1 MKHSYWVGLLV
12 LLSGTACIAEHE
24 PQEDTSTEQ
33 VATVQTAVTTTP
45 FLLSVEDVKE
55 RLANSENFVIFELSK
70 SAKYHQGHLP
80 GAFHLWRPDYEN
92 STDFPYEGMV
102 ATRLQMER
110 LLSQHGVIDSTEI
123 IIYDAKGSADA
134 MRLLWI
140 LRSYGHH
147 KAAVMDGGKT
157 AWQQAQYP
165 LSEGELPAPVPSVY
179 HFPEPVSSLQMAQME
194 DVLAALIDT
203 NIIIIDT
210 REPEEFMGKP
220 YLHQDKLLY
229 YKKGAFTSGAIPG
242 AIHINWSDAVDL
254 DGDHCFKSLQALQYN
269 FIKKGISPNKQII
282 TYCQSGVRS
291 AHTTFVL
298 TELLGYPNVK
308 NYDGSWIEWSYFYQ
322 NGQQVPIEQHTPLAE
337 VAQESERLAA
347 KLLRKHN

>member
-1 MKHSYWVGLLV
+1 MKHACWLLIV
-12 LLSGTACIAEHE
+12 LSGMACVAEQQQ
-24 PQEDTSTEQ
+24 QEDRTTTQ
-33 VATVQTAVTTTP
+33 LAPLQTAVSITP

-55 RLANSENFVIFELSK
+55 RLANSDNLVIFEISK
-70 SAKYHQGHLP
+70 SDKYHQGHLP
-80 GAFHLWRPDYEN
+80 GALQLWRPDYEN
-92 STDFPYEGMV
+92 NVDFPYEGMM
-102 ATRLQMER
+102 ATRPQMER
-110 LLSQHGVIDSTEI
+110 LLGRHGVMDSTEI
-123 IIYDAKGSADA
+123 IIYDTKGSADA

-140 LRSYGHH
+140 LRSYGHP

-157 AWQQAQYP
+157 AWQQVQYP
-165 LSEGELPAPVPSVY
+165 LSQEPLPVPVPTDY
-179 HFPEPVSSLQMAQME
+179 HFPEPASSLQIASME
-194 DVLAALIDT
+194 DVLAALTDT

-220 YLHQDKLLY
+220 YLQQNQLLY

-254 DGDHCFKSLQALQYN
+254 DGNHCFKSLQALQYN
-269 FIKKGISPNKQII
+269 FTQKGVSPNKQII

-298 TELLGYPNVK
+298 TELLGYPNVR

-322 NGQQVPIEQHTPLAE
+322 NGQKVPIEQHTPLAE
-337 VAQESERLAA
+337 VTQESERLAA
-347 KLLRKHN
+347 KLLEK

>member
-1 MKHSYWVGLLV
+1 MKHSYWVGLLI
-12 LLSGTACIAEHE
+12 LLSGMACVAE
-24 PQEDTSTEQ
+24 QEKLEDRATEQ
-33 VATVQTAVTTTP
+33 VATTQTAVSITP
-45 FLLSVEDVKE
+45 FLLSVEDVKG
-55 RLANSENFVIFELSK
+55 RLANGGNFVIFEISK
-70 SAKYHQGHLP
+70 KYNQEHLP

-92 STDFPYEGMV
+92 NSDFPYEGMM

-123 IIYDAKGSADA
+123 IIYDTKGSADA

-165 LSEGELPAPVPSVY
+165 LSQGPLPAPVPSDY
-179 HFPEPVSSLQMAQME
+179 HFPGPVSSLQMASMK
-194 DVLAALIDT
+194 DVLAALTDT

-220 YLHQDKLLY
+220 YLQQDELLY
-229 YKKGAFTSGAIPG
+229 YKKGAFASGAIPG

-254 DGDHCFKSLQALQYN
+254 DGNHCFKSLHALQYN
-269 FIKKGISPNKQII
+269 FTKKGISPDKQII

-298 TELLGYPNVK
+298 TELLGYPNVR

-322 NGQQVPIEQHTPLAE
+322 NGQKVPIEQHTPLAE
-337 VAQESERLAA
+337 VTQESERLAA
-347 KLLRKHN
+347 KLLEKQN